1 MQLGGTPTVSGVQM
15 KPGEVGGAAGL
26 DGELDPAP
34 HLLGA
39 GSPAGE
45 LRWSPDPGAP
55 VLGMA

>member
-1 MQLGGTPTVSGVQM
+1 MLGVQM

-26 DGELDPAP
+26 DGESDPAP